1 MADRNISEYGVI
13 GDMHSAA
20 LVSGD
25 GSLDWL
31 CFPRF
36 DSPSVFAA
44 VIDDVNG
51 GYFRIRPAG
60 EFRHDHSYLP
70 ESNVLVASFQTD
82 GGSASLTDFMPVA
95 EEITQCAHE
104 VVRIGRRQSGS
115 VEVGLDFRP
124 RLGYGRLGRTQA
136 FWRFVAHD
144 WRYMGRWEEL
154 VKRSMLALHLLLYVP
169 TGAICAAVTTSLPE
183 QVGGERNWDYRFCW
197 LRDAAFTLDV
207 FNRLSHTGYPRPFIE
222 WLADQA
228 LGLGQG

>member
-44 VIDDVNG
+44 VVDDVNG

-70 ESNVLVASFQTD
+70 ESNVLVAGFQTQT
-82 GGSASLTDFMPVA
+82 GSVPPTAFMPP
-95 EEITQCAHE
+95 
-104 VVRIGRRQSGS
+104 GG
-115 VEVGLDFRP
+115 
-124 RLGYGRLGRTQA
+124 GRT
-136 FWRFVAHD
+136 
-144 WRYMGRWEEL
+144 
-154 VKRSMLALHLLLYVP
+154 K
-169 TGAICAAVTTSLPE
+169 TT
-183 QVGGERNWDYRFCW
+183 
-197 LRDAAFTLDV
+197 
-207 FNRLSHTGYPRPFIE
+207 H
-222 WLADQA
+222 
-228 LGLGQG
+228 